1 MESDGD
7 EFGASGAVAA
17 RRAAVLR
24 PPFLGYLAGTGSL
37 ESGIR
42 VAVWELGVS
51 RATVWRWIR
60 RLAEEGGRT
69 SALIPRKCGRP
80 AGSTWISGKVEDV
93 IDPHPSRYYLRQ
105 KRPSLAGIVTEI
117 RIA

>member
-7 EFGASGAVAA
+7 EFGANGAEAA

-24 PPFLGYLAGTGSL
+24 PLVRDYLAGTGSL
-37 ESGIR
+37 ESGVR
-42 VAVWELGVS
+42 DAVWELGVS

-69 SALIPRKCGRP
+69 SSLAPRKRGRRGVDKTW
-80 AGSTWISGKVEDV
+80 GSS
-93 IDPHPSRYYLRQ
+93 SSLRPVL
-105 KRPSLAGIVTEI
+105 R
-117 RIA
+117 